1 VRADVFVPSPVKV
14 PCRTRTPAAKLRA
27 VSNDSLPGSE
37 TDRVAIHRC
46 MALQVALDAA
56 RRKNGGTCGRMA
68 TLSFPMPVT
77 IAWTRTATHERFTL
91 DCTDHA
97 TKRWQVPRLRWW
109 AGGLAQLQIA
119 KAANT
124 ENQPL
129 LRYSSMLCLI

>member
-1 VRADVFVPSPVKV
+1 
-14 PCRTRTPAAKLRA
+14 
-27 VSNDSLPGSE
+27 
-37 TDRVAIHRC
+37 
-46 MALQVALDAA
+46 
-56 RRKNGGTCGRMA
+56 MA